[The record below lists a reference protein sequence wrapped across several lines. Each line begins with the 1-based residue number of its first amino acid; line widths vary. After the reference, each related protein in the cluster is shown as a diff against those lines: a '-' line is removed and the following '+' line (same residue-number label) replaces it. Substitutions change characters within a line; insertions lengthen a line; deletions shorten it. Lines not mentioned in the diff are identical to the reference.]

1 MEEETEGVMKEG
13 SKKFCLGIL
22 LERGGGRERRE
33 RERRERERG
42 REPKED
48 ERKDG
53 DMRYD

>member
-1 MEEETEGVMKEG
+1 MEEETGMMKEG

-22 LERGGGRERRE
+22 LERGEGERRKEGE
-33 RERRERERG
+33 REK